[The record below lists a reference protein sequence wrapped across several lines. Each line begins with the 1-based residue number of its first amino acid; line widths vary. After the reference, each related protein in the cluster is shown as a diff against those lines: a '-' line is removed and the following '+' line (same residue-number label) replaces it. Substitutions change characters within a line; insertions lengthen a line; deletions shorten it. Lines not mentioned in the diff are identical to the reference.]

1 VISPDPSTAIDAPA
15 PAAVNRRSRTAWR
28 LSLGLVAVV
37 ALSFSAT
44 ACTKMSPHDAVKK
57 YWGKNSA
64 CADRIVQRE
73 SGYNPDAVN
82 RSSGAKGLFQ
92 LMPSHAKWIKATF
105 GYDWSEMND
114 AEKNSQVAKALSSEA
129 YRYWRDGWQPW
140 RLSGRATPGGGCP
153 A

>member
-1 VISPDPSTAIDAPA
+1 MIDPDPSTAIDAPA
-15 PAAVNRRSRTAWR
+15 SSAVTRRSRTGWR
-28 LSLGLVAVV
+28 MSLGLVAIV

-57 YWGKNSA
+57 YWGSQSA

-92 LMPSHAKWIKATF
+92 LMPSHASWIKQKF

-114 AEKNSQVAKALSSEA
+114 AEKNAQVAKALSAEA
-129 YRYWRDGWQPW
+129 YKYWGDGWQPW
-140 RLSGRATPGGGCP
+140 RMTGKATPGGGCP